1 MNHDIRQKIIR
12 TFVQNKAA
20 LVGLVISLA
29 VVLTCIAAP
38 LLPLPDPIDQ
48 SLSQR
53 FKPPSLQHLLG
64 TDNFGRDVLSRV
76 IWGGRVSMLVGV
88 LSVCIAMALGTI
100 IGLVTGYKG
109 GTIDNLTMRIVDVL
123 MCFPTLILGILF
135 MAAIG
140 SGMTSLIVAIGISI
154 APRFARLCRG
164 AVLSVRQND
173 YVEAARSMGMSD
185 TRIMFRH
192 ILPNVLGDVIVMGA
206 LWIGAI
212 IITEASLSFIGLGV
226 PPPTPSW
233 GRMVREGMDFM
244 GHAYWVSVYSGGAI
258 FITVVGF
265 NLVGDGL
272 RDILD
277 PKLRQ

>member
-1 MNHDIRQKIIR
+1 VNQDTRAKIIR

-20 LVGLVISLA
+20 LAGLVISMV
-29 VVLTCIAAP
+29 VVLTCAAAP
-38 LLPLPDPIDQ
+38 FLPLPDPVDQ

-53 FKPPSLQHLLG
+53 FKAPSATHPLG

-88 LSVCIAMALGTI
+88 LSVLLAMTLGTV

-109 GTIDNLTMRIVDVL
+109 GVIDNLTMRMVDVL

-135 MAAIG
+135 MAALG
-140 SGMTSLIVAIGISI
+140 SGITSLIIAIGIAI

-173 YVEAARSMGMSD
+173 FVEAARSMGMSD
-185 TRIMFRH
+185 MRIMFRH

-206 LWIGAI
+206 LWVGAI

-233 GRMVREGMDFM
+233 GRMVREGLDFM

-265 NLVGDGL
+265 NLFGDGL

-277 PKLRQ
+277 PKLRR

>member
-1 MNHDIRQKIIR
+1 VNSDTRKKIVR

-20 LVGLVISLA
+20 LVGLALSLV
-29 VVLTCIAAP
+29 VVLTCLAAP
-38 LLPLPDPIDQ
+38 YLPLPDPIHQ
-48 SLSQR
+48 TLSKR
-53 FKPPSLQHLLG
+53 FKAPSVEHPLG

-76 IWGGRVSMLVGV
+76 IWGGRVSMVVGV
-88 LSVCIAMALGTI
+88 LSVLIAMGLGTI
-100 IGLVTGYKG
+100 IGLITGYKG
-109 GTIDNLTMRIVDVL
+109 GYIDNLTMRVVDVL

-135 MAAIG
+135 MAALG
-140 SGMTSLIVAIGISI
+140 SGMTSLIIAIGISI

-164 AVLSVRQND
+164 AVMTVRQND
-173 YVEAARSMGMSD
+173 FVEAARSMGMSD

-206 LWIGAI
+206 LWVGAI

-233 GRMVREGMDFM
+233 GRMVREGLDFM

-258 FITVVGF
+258 FVTVIGF
-265 NLVGDGL
+265 NLFGDGL

-277 PKLRQ
+277 PKLRR

>member
-1 MNHDIRQKIIR
+1 MNSDTRKKIVR

-20 LVGLVISLA
+20 LVGLALSLI
-29 VVLTCIAAP
+29 VVLTCLAAP
-38 LLPLPDPIDQ
+38 YLPLPDPVNQ
-48 SLSQR
+48 TLSKR
-53 FKPPSLQHLLG
+53 FKSPSLEHPLG

-76 IWGGRVSMLVGV
+76 IWGGRVSMVVGV
-88 LSVCIAMALGTI
+88 LSVLIAMGLGTI
-100 IGLVTGYKG
+100 IGLITGYKG
-109 GTIDNLTMRIVDVL
+109 GYIDNLTMRVVDVL

-135 MAAIG
+135 MAALG
-140 SGMTSLIVAIGISI
+140 SGMTSLIIAIGISI

-164 AVLSVRQND
+164 AVMTVRQND
-173 YVEAARSMGMSD
+173 FVEAARSMGMSD

-206 LWIGAI
+206 LWVGAI

-233 GRMVREGMDFM
+233 GRMVREGLDFM

-258 FITVVGF
+258 FVTVIGF
-265 NLVGDGL
+265 NLFGDGL

-277 PKLRQ
+277 PKLRR

>member
-1 MNHDIRQKIIR
+1 VNHDTRRKIIR

-20 LVGLVISLA
+20 LVGLILSLA
-29 VVLTCIAAP
+29 VVVTCVAAP
-38 LLPLPDPIDQ
+38 YLPLPDPLNQ

-53 FKPPSLQHLLG
+53 FKAPGSNHLLG

-88 LSVCIAMALGTI
+88 LSVLLAMVLGTI

-109 GTIDNLTMRIVDVL
+109 GLIDNLTMRVVDVL

-135 MAAIG
+135 MAALG
-140 SGMTSLIVAIGISI
+140 SGMTSLIIAIGISI

-173 YVEAARSMGMSD
+173 FVEAARAMGMSD
-185 TRIMFRH
+185 ARIMFRH

-206 LWIGAI
+206 LWVGAI

-233 GRMVREGMDFM
+233 GRMVREGLDFM

-265 NLVGDGL
+265 NLFGDGL

-277 PKLRQ
+277 PKLRR

>member
-1 MNHDIRQKIIR
+1 
-12 TFVQNKAA
+12 
-20 LVGLVISLA
+20 
-29 VVLTCIAAP
+29 
-38 LLPLPDPIDQ
+38 
-48 SLSQR
+48 
-53 FKPPSLQHLLG
+53 
-64 TDNFGRDVLSRV
+64 LSRV

-88 LSVCIAMALGTI
+88 LSVLMAMALGTI

-109 GTIDNLTMRIVDVL
+109 GAIDNLTMRVVDVL

-135 MAAIG
+135 MAALG
-140 SGMTSLIVAIGISI
+140 SGMTSLIIAIGISI

-173 YVEAARSMGMSD
+173 FVEAARSMGMSD
-185 TRIMFRH
+185 MRIMFRH

-206 LWIGAI
+206 LWVGAI

-233 GRMVREGMDFM
+233 GRMVREGLDFM

-258 FITVVGF
+258 FFTVVGF
-265 NLVGDGL
+265 NLFGDGL

-277 PKLRQ
+277 PKLRR

>member
-1 MNHDIRQKIIR
+1 MNHDTRRKIIR

-20 LVGLVISLA
+20 LVGLILSLA
-29 VVLTCIAAP
+29 VVVTCVAAP
-38 LLPLPDPIDQ
+38 YLPLPDPLNQ

-53 FKPPSLQHLLG
+53 FKAPGSNHLLG

-88 LSVCIAMALGTI
+88 LSVLLAMVLGTI

-109 GTIDNLTMRIVDVL
+109 GLIDNLTMRVVDVL

-135 MAAIG
+135 TAALG
-140 SGMTSLIVAIGISI
+140 SGMTSLVIAIGISI

-173 YVEAARSMGMSD
+173 FVEAARAMGMSD
-185 TRIMFRH
+185 ARIMFRH

-206 LWIGAI
+206 LWVGAI

-233 GRMVREGMDFM
+233 GRMVREGLDFM

-265 NLVGDGL
+265 NLFGDGL

-277 PKLRQ
+277 PKLRR

>member
-1 MNHDIRQKIIR
+1 MNDDTRKKIIR

-20 LVGLVISLA
+20 LVGLILSMI
-29 VVLTCIAAP
+29 VVLTCLAAP
-38 LLPLPDPIDQ
+38 FLPLPDPVNQ
-48 SLSQR
+48 TLSKR
-53 FKPPSLQHLLG
+53 FKAPSLEHPLG

-76 IWGGRVSMLVGV
+76 IWGGRVSMVVGV
-88 LSVCIAMALGTI
+88 LSVLIAMGLGTI
-100 IGLVTGYKG
+100 IGLITGYRG
-109 GTIDNLTMRIVDVL
+109 GYVDNLTMRIVDVL

-135 MAAIG
+135 MAALG
-140 SGMTSLIVAIGISI
+140 SGMTSLIIAIGISI

-164 AVLSVRQND
+164 AVMTVRQND
-173 YVEAARSMGMSD
+173 FVEAARSMGMSD

-206 LWIGAI
+206 LWVGAI

-233 GRMVREGMDFM
+233 GRMVREGLDFM

-258 FITVVGF
+258 FLTVIGF
-265 NLVGDGL
+265 NLFGDGL

-277 PKLRQ
+277 PKLRR

>member
-1 MNHDIRQKIIR
+1 MNQDTRAKIIR
-12 TFVQNKAA
+12 TFAQNKAA
-20 LVGLVISLA
+20 LAGLVISVV
-29 VVLTCIAAP
+29 VVLTCASAP
-38 LLPLPDPIDQ
+38 LLPLPDPVDQ
-48 SLSQR
+48 SMSQR
-53 FKPPSLQHLLG
+53 FKAPSSAHPLG

-88 LSVCIAMALGTI
+88 LSVLLAMTLGTI

-109 GTIDNLTMRIVDVL
+109 GVIDNLTMRVVDVL

-135 MAAIG
+135 MAALG
-140 SGMTSLIVAIGISI
+140 SGITSLIIAIGIAI

-164 AVLSVRQND
+164 AVLSVKQND
-173 YVEAARSMGMSD
+173 FVEAARSMGMSD
-185 TRIMFRH
+185 VRIMFRH

-206 LWIGAI
+206 LWVGAI

-233 GRMVREGMDFM
+233 GRMVREGLDFM

-265 NLVGDGL
+265 NLFGDGL

-277 PKLRQ
+277 PKLRR

>member
-1 MNHDIRQKIIR
+1 MNQDTRAKIIR
-12 TFVQNKAA
+12 TFAQNKAA
-20 LVGLVISLA
+20 LAGLVISVV
-29 VVLTCIAAP
+29 VVLTCASAP
-38 LLPLPDPIDQ
+38 LLPLPDPVDQ
-48 SLSQR
+48 SMSQR
-53 FKPPSLQHLLG
+53 FKAPSSAQPLG

-76 IWGGRVSMLVGV
+76 IWGGRVSMIVGV
-88 LSVCIAMALGTI
+88 LSVLLAMTLGTI

-109 GTIDNLTMRIVDVL
+109 GVIDNLTMRVVDVL

-135 MAAIG
+135 MAALG
-140 SGMTSLIVAIGISI
+140 SGITSLIIAIGIAI

-173 YVEAARSMGMSD
+173 FVEAARSMGMSD
-185 TRIMFRH
+185 VRIMFRH

-206 LWIGAI
+206 LWVGAI

-233 GRMVREGMDFM
+233 GRMVREGLDFM

-265 NLVGDGL
+265 NLFGDGL

-277 PKLRQ
+277 PKLRR